1 MVGELEEV
9 ESGGA
14 SIHANSGKDCRSF
27 KLNDGVNS
35 KSVILFHSKLHIL
48 VRKIQHEGPLIFLP
62 LLVQIAWRKELVF
75 LLYLCPVLYLSLP
88 LQQSSWG
95 SSSKVCYNLIWKTIL
110 IKCCAFVS
118 AA

>member
-27 KLNDGVNS
+27 KLNDGVNT

-62 LLVQIAWRKELVF
+62 LLVQIAWREE
-75 LLYLCPVLYLSLP
+75 LYLCPVLYLSLP
-88 LQQSSWG
+88 LQQSSWV

-110 IKCCAFVS
+110 MKCCAFIS

>member
-1 MVGELEEV
+1 MVGELEGV

-27 KLNDGVNS
+27 KLNDGVNT

-62 LLVQIAWRKELVF
+62 LLVQIAWREELVF
-75 LLYLCPVLYLSLP
+75 LLYLYPAVYLSLP

-110 IKCCAFVS
+110 MK
-118 AA
+118 